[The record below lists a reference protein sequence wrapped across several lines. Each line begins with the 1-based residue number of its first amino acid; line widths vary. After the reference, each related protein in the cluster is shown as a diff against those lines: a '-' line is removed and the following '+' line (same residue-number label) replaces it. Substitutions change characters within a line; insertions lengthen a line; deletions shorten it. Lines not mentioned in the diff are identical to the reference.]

1 MITPETIEAFNHRL
15 TVDLNSIKK
24 MTPAQL
30 DAVKNYGSQA
40 EALLKNR
47 DLALFIHHFKF
58 DVADTLSS
66 ITGHTADD
74 NARRVALS
82 NELRGIDQF
91 VASLQRAVYMK
102 NRAVTPAS
110 TGVVAEPADPLK
122 KEYN

>member
-91 VASLQRAVYMK
+91 VATLQRAVYMK
-102 NRAVTPAS
+102 NRVVIQQQGGPAE
-110 TGVVAEPADPLK
+110 EPAGLPR
-122 KEYN
+122 EYSV